1 MFTRLHATD
10 RPVIRE
16 RATSPRLSTHVPRL
30 WALWA
35 ASRPSQLALIVLV
48 YALGV
53 GMTTGGPSLV
63 VGEPT
68 ANGFHE
74 VSQTTFLTPV
84 AVGAAVLVLVAVAVH
99 YANEYADADTDALT
113 EPTPFSGGSGAL
125 AETGLPASF
134 LGTATAVA
142 SVVAALAGGTALF
155 AGLLAFDAAALLG
168 LILVTGLAYSL
179 QPVALARRGVGE
191 VINASLGGLLLPV
204 YGVAVVAAPAVSAP
218 LAVVPFTLV
227 VGCNLL
233 ATHWPDR
240 KADATVGKDT
250 LAVRWSPSR
259 IRHAYATLACLAAVA
274 TAGLWLAGVFPTPV
288 AVAHLVAAPFLAW
301 GWTTLTRQRT
311 PFPAVAAMVALALA
325 STAAWWWMGI
335 G

>member
-1 MFTRLHATD
+1 MIRAVEIRL
-10 RPVIRE
+10 
-16 RATSPRLSTHVPRL
+16 RLSTHAPRL

-53 GMTTGGPSLV
+53 GMTTVGAPLV
-63 VGEPT
+63 AGDPT
-68 ANGFHE
+68 ATAPDELFAPGFLGP
-74 VSQTTFLTPV
+74 VLVGV
-84 AVGAAVLVLVAVAVH
+84 AVLIPVAVAVH

-125 AETGLPASF
+125 VETGLPASF
-134 LGTATAVA
+134 LGAATAVA
-142 SVVAALAGGTALF
+142 SVVAALAVATAAL
-155 AGLLAFDAAALLG
+155 AELLAPGATALLG
-168 LILVTGLAYSL
+168 IVLVTGLAYSL
-179 QPVALARRGVGE
+179 PPVAFVRRGFGE
-191 VINASLGGLLLPV
+191 VVNASLGGLLLPL
-204 YGVAVVAAPAVSAP
+204 YGVAVMADPSASAT

-240 KADATVGKDT
+240 EADATVGKDT
-250 LAVRWSPSR
+250 LAVRWSPTR
-259 IRHAYATLACLAAVA
+259 IRHAYAGLAGLAAAA

-288 AVAHLVAAPFLAW
+288 ALAHLAAVPFLAW
-301 GWTTLTRQRT
+301 GWTTLTRQRS

-325 STAAWWWMGI
+325 STAAWWWVGV